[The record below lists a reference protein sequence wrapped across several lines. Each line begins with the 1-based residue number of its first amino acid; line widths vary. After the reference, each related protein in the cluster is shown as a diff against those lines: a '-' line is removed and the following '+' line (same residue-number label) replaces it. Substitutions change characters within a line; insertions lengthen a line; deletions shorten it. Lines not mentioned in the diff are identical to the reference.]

1 MALLK
6 KNKNVGSNIAGNI
19 VVIGAGSWGTALA
32 NLIASNPKLKNN
44 EVILC
49 SNLKQEVDDLI
60 KTGENTRCFPGIK
73 LSKNLKFSHQPE
85 SYLRDASM
93 VVFSVP
99 SKAVREVAKSLE
111 IPKETILVN
120 TAKGVEPNTL
130 KRMSEVL
137 FEEQGGQDRI
147 TSLSGPS
154 FAKEVIKNLP
164 TAVCIASSS
173 KETLDKCVDVFH
185 YGNFRVYSSSD
196 LVGVEFGG
204 VLKNIIAIA
213 AGMLDGAQMG
223 LNARAGMIT
232 RGMLEI
238 QELCVA
244 MGAKK
249 ETVFGLS
256 GLGDLILTATG
267 DLSRNRTLGKRFGQG
282 EKLEDILKS
291 LGQVAEAATSTSEI
305 VKLAKQQNLALPI
318 IFEVDKVLKG
328 ERSVQESVKSL
339 LSRKQSGEFPSTG
352 NAK

>member
-1 MALLK
+1 MAK
-6 KNKNVGSNIAGNI
+6 KI
-19 VVIGAGSWGTALA
+19 VIIGAGSWGTALA
-32 NLIASNPKLKNN
+32 NLIANNPAHKPTESK
-44 EVILC
+44 EVVLC
-49 SNLKQEVDDLI
+49 TNVKAISEDLEQT
-60 KTGENTRCFPGIK
+60 KENKHCFPGIK
-73 LSKNLKFSHQPE
+73 LSKNLKFSHE
-85 SYLRDASM
+85 LEKHLDDADM
-93 VVFSVP
+93 LVFSVP
-99 SKAVREVAKSLE
+99 SKVVREVASNLK
-111 IPKETILVN
+111 IPKKTILVN
-120 TAKGVEPNTL
+120 TAKGIEPNTL

-147 TSLSGPS
+147 ATLSGPS
-154 FAKEVIKNLP
+154 FAKEVMQNLP

-173 KETLDKCVDVFH
+173 KETLDKCIGVFH
-185 YGNFRVYSSSD
+185 YGNFRVYSSDD
-196 LVGVEFGG
+196 LVGVELGG

-213 AGMLDGAQMG
+213 AGMLDGAKMG

-238 QELCVA
+238 QDLCVS

-305 VKLAKQQNLALPI
+305 VKLAKKQNLVLPI
-318 IFEVDKVLKG
+318 IFEVDKVLNG
-328 ERSVQESVKSL
+328 ERSVEESVKSL
-339 LSRKQSGEFPSTG
+339 LARKQAGEFE
-352 NAK
+352 A

>member
-1 MALLK
+1 MAK
-6 KNKNVGSNIAGNI
+6 KI
-19 VVIGAGSWGTALA
+19 VIIGAGSWGTALA
-32 NLIASNPKLKNN
+32 NLIANNPSSKSK
-44 EVILC
+44 EVILY
-49 SNLKQEVDDLI
+49 SNVPAEVEDLE
-60 KTGENTRCFPGIK
+60 KTRENKKCFPGIK
-73 LSKNLKFSHQPE
+73 LSKNLKFSSELEKH
-85 SYLRDASM
+85 LDDAHM
-93 VVFSVP
+93 LVFSVP
-99 SKAVREVAKSLE
+99 SKAVRQVASGLKVSS
-111 IPKETILVN
+111 ETLLVN
-120 TAKGVEPNTL
+120 TSKGVEPNTL

-137 FEEQGGQDRI
+137 FEEQGSQERI
-147 TSLSGPS
+147 ATLSGPS
-154 FAKEVIKNLP
+154 FAKEVVQNLP

-185 YGNFRVYSSSD
+185 YGNFRVYSSDD
-196 LVGVEFGG
+196 LVGVELGG

-213 AGMLDGAQMG
+213 AGMLDGAKMG

-238 QELCVA
+238 QDLCVS

-305 VKLAKQQNLALPI
+305 VKLAKKQNLVLPI

-328 ERSVQESVKSL
+328 HRSVEESVKSL
-339 LSRKQSGEFPSTG
+339 LSRKQAGEFVG
-352 NAK
+352 